1 MSASAPASVA
11 PARALVGGRS
21 LANLLSTPLILVAG
35 LVAIALFSQY
45 RGDVVFD
52 RVVTVM
58 FINLLLTVALQ
69 IFMGN
74 SGFGSFG
81 QYAFVTIGA
90 YSSIWFSLSPQQK
103 VLALPDM
110 PKDWWLYTQQTPF
123 LVAVLIAAAIA
134 AVGGGLIGVALVRLR
149 GASFT
154 IATFALLIVVN
165 RVALQW
171 EELTRGARTVLG
183 IPKYTDLPVALF
195 WASFVIVLA
204 FAFKISTIGLKL
216 RATREDEAAAAS
228 IGINAAWVRWV
239 AWTLCALL
247 SGLGGALWAHFI
259 QQFSPHNFYLRE
271 TFLIVAMLVI
281 GGAGSVSGAVIGA
294 VLVAL
299 GQEQLRQVEN
309 WINVERT
316 SGSGIAGLIPF
327 EVRGFADIVLA
338 IAIILILVWR
348 PAGITGGREITF
360 ASFRRLWPGK
370 RTTPAGDADI
380 VLGETS

>member
-1 MSASAPASVA
+1 MNASAPASIA
-11 PARALVGGRS
+11 PPRTRAGSRS
-21 LANLLSTPLILVAG
+21 LINLLSTPVILVGA
-35 LVAIALFSQY
+35 LVLIALFSQF

-58 FINLLLTVALQ
+58 LINLLLTVALQ

-90 YSSIWFSLSPQQK
+90 YASIWFSLSPKQK
-103 VLALPDM
+103 SLALPDM
-110 PKDWWLYTQQTPF
+110 PKDWWLYAQHQPF
-123 LVAVLIAAAIA
+123 VVAILIAAAIA
-134 AVGGGLIGVALVRLR
+134 AAGGGLIGVALVRLR

-154 IATFALLIVVN
+154 IATFAMLIVVN

-171 EELTRGARTVLG
+171 EALTRGARTVLG

-195 WASFVIVLA
+195 WASLVVVLA
-204 FAFKISTIGLKL
+204 FAFKESTIGLKL

-228 IGINAAWVRWV
+228 IGVNAAWVRWV
-239 AWTLCALL
+239 AWTICAGL

-259 QQFSPHNFYLRE
+259 QQFSPNNFYLHE

-281 GGAGSVSGAVIGA
+281 GGAGSVSGAVLGA

-309 WINVERT
+309 WIN
-316 SGSGIAGLIPF
+316 GSVGLPF

-338 IAIILILVWR
+338 IAIILVLIWR
-348 PAGITGGREITF
+348 PSGITGGREITLKT
-360 ASFRRLWPGK
+360 FRRLWLGM
-370 RTTPAGDADI
+370 RSAPAGDADV

>member
-1 MSASAPASVA
+1 MTASAPASIA
-11 PARALVGGRS
+11 PPRTRGGNRS
-21 LANLLSTPLILVAG
+21 LVNLLSTPVILVGA
-35 LVAIALFSQY
+35 LVLIALFSQF

-58 FINLLLTVALQ
+58 LINLLLTVALQ

-90 YSSIWFSLSPQQK
+90 YASIWFSLSPKQK
-103 VLALPDM
+103 SLALPDM
-110 PKDWWLYTQQTPF
+110 PKDWWLYAQHQPF
-123 LVAVLIAAAIA
+123 VVAILIAAVIA
-134 AVGGGLIGVALVRLR
+134 AAGGGLIGVALVRLR

-154 IATFALLIVVN
+154 IATFAMLIVVN

-171 EELTRGARTVLG
+171 EALTRGARTVLG

-195 WASFVIVLA
+195 WASLVVVLA
-204 FAFKISTIGLKL
+204 FAFKESTIGLKL

-228 IGINAAWVRWV
+228 IGVNAAWVRWV
-239 AWTLCALL
+239 AWTICAGL

-259 QQFSPHNFYLRE
+259 QQFSPNNFYLHE

-281 GGAGSVSGAVIGA
+281 GGAGSVSGAVLGA

-309 WINVERT
+309 WINV
-316 SGSGIAGLIPF
+316 SVGLPF

-338 IAIILILVWR
+338 IAIILVLIWR
-348 PAGITGGREITF
+348 PSGITGGREITLNT
-360 ASFRRLWPGK
+360 FRRLWLG
-370 RTTPAGDADI
+370 RRSAPAGDADV